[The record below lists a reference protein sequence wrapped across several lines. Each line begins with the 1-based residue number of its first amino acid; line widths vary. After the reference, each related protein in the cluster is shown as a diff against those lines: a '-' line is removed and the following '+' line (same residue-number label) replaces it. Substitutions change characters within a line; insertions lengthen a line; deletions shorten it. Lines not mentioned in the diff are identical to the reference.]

1 LIRMK
6 NRIAEIIHQH
16 DRFEIITHEGP
27 DEDAVGSSR
36 ALAHALNSLGK
47 SVRLIYPTPIPE
59 PLLFTAEPRQKKGI
73 VPEISILLDVS
84 DVKLLGGV
92 NPQGKVVVI
101 DHHRTNGTYGEASWI
116 DSQKSSASEMVY
128 DLIRELAVE
137 ITPAIASNIYMG
149 IFGDTGGFIHAN
161 TSPRVFKAAYELTKA
176 GADAS
181 QIAYRLKRTRSLKYY
196 HILCLVMD
204 RLVQSGRIYGS
215 YIRYQD
221 FGAIRATPDDA
232 SGIVEELASLSGA
245 EMVVLLRELNPDTVH
260 GSIRSKGSDAALK
273 TARAFGGGGHGMA
286 AGFTQKG
293 RADELIEQVIEE
305 GMKWV
310 SKA

>member
-1 LIRMK
+1 MK
-6 NRIAEIIHQH
+6 NQIADIIHHH

-59 PLLFTAEPRQKKGI
+59 PLLFTAEPRQKKGMT
-73 VPEISILLDVS
+73 PEISILLDVS
-84 DVKLLGGV
+84 DVKMLGGV
-92 NPQGKVVVI
+92 NPQGTVVVI
-101 DHHRTNGTYGEASWI
+101 DHHRTQGDFGSAAWI
-116 DSQKSSASEMVY
+116 DPQKSSASEMVY
-128 DLIRELAVE
+128 DLIQALGVD

-149 IFGDTGGFIHAN
+149 IFGDTGGFIHSN
-161 TSPRVFKAAYELTKA
+161 TTPRVFRAAYELTKA
-176 GADAS
+176 GADPN
-181 QIAYRLKRTRSLKYY
+181 QIAYRLKRTRSVKYY
-196 HILCLVMD
+196 HILCMVID
-204 RLVQSGRIYGS
+204 RLVQSGRIFGS
-215 YIRYQD
+215 YIRYED
-221 FGAIRATPDDA
+221 LGAVRATPDDA

-245 EMVVLLRELNPDTVH
+245 EMVVFLRELNPDTVH
-260 GSIRSKGSDAALK
+260 GSIRSKSADSALK

-305 GMKWV
+305 GLKWV
-310 SKA
+310 SKV

>member
-1 LIRMK
+1 MK
-6 NRIAEIIHQH
+6 SRIVEIIQQH
-16 DRFEIITHEGP
+16 VRFEIITHEGP

-36 ALAHALNSLGK
+36 ALAHALNGMGK

-59 PLLFTAEPRQKKGI
+59 PLLFTAEPSQKKGI
-73 VPEISILLDVS
+73 VPEVSILLDVS
-84 DVKLLGGV
+84 DAKLLGGV

-101 DHHRTNGTYGEASWI
+101 DHHRIRDSFGEVAWI
-116 DSQKSSASEMVY
+116 DSQKSSTSEMVY
-128 DLIRELAVE
+128 ELIRALDLE

-149 IFGDTGGFIHAN
+149 VFGDTGGFIHSN
-161 TSPRVFKAAYELTKA
+161 TSPKVFKVAYELTKA
-176 GADAS
+176 GADPS
-181 QIAYRLKRTRSLKYY
+181 QIAYRLKRTRSLRYY

-204 RLVQSGRIYGS
+204 RLVQSGRVFGS
-215 YIRYQD
+215 YICYRD
-221 FGAIRATPDDA
+221 FGAMRASPDDA

-245 EMVVLLRELNPDTVH
+245 EMVILLRELNPDTVH
-260 GSIRSKGSDAALK
+260 GSIRSKSTDAALK

-293 RADELIEQVIEE
+293 RADELIDQVIEE
-305 GMKWV
+305 GIKWV